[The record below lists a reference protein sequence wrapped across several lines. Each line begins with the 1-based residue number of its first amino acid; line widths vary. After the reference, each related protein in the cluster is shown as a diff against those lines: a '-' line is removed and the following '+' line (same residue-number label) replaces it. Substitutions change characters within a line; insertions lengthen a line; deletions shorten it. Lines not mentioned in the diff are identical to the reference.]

1 MTSLF
6 RREALEAHRQQW
18 MGEVRLLRPVSLS
31 VLCVLL
37 IGIALA
43 AGAWLALGEYTR
55 KAHVTGVLL
64 PRHRSVHVT
73 PTVTK
78 AAAGAV
84 EHVPLSLVGGLPAAI
99 TQMQQAGIWVVGLD
113 ADAEAG
119 LFDMTVATDPVC
131 LVVGAEGRG
140 LSRLVAQRCDLLVS
154 IPLRGHLSSLNVS
167 VSAAI
172 ACYEI
177 VRRRG

>member
-1 MTSLF
+1 
-6 RREALEAHRQQW
+6 
-18 MGEVRLLRPVSLS
+18 
-31 VLCVLL
+31 
-37 IGIALA
+37 
-43 AGAWLALGEYTR
+43 
-55 KAHVTGVLL
+55 VTGVVL

-84 EHVPLSLVGGLPAAI
+84 EHVPMSLVGGLPAAI
-99 TQMQQAGIWVVGLD
+99 TQMQQAGIWVIGLD

-119 LFDMTVATDPVC
+119 LFDMPLATEPVC

-140 LSRLVAQRCDLLVS
+140 LSRLVGQRCDLLVS
-154 IPLRGHLSSLNVS
+154 IPLRGHLTSLNVS
-167 VSAAI
+167 VSAAV